1 MPFSA
6 LAVSPYTLD
15 IHVICKTDGLKALK
29 DRSPGIEEYLNFGR
43 SFFEGI
49 GLKVADT

>member
-15 IHVICKTDGLKALK
+15 IHVICKTGLKALK

-43 SFFEGI
+43 SFFEDI